1 MLFLDLNKHLAP
13 AGLVRFR
20 DIHCRNQYSDCFRV
34 PNLVDLDNLRGLIL
48 ATV

>member
-20 DIHCRNQYSDCFRV
+20 DVHYRNRYSDCFRV
-34 PNLVDLDNLRGLIL
+34 LNLVDLDNLQGLIL
-48 ATV
+48 AKV